1 MPNTLRGI
9 ALVTYGLLIS
19 MQFASAGNVT
29 CNPNIPGACTPVLS
43 VPEPGTLALM
53 AAGIG
58 VLAFA
63 RFRKRK

>member
-1 MPNTLRGI
+1 MSNALRRM
-9 ALVTYGLLIS
+9 ALLACGLLIS
-19 MQFASAGNVT
+19 TQFAFGGVEGCPPDCVIA
-29 CNPNIPGACTPVLS
+29 IS

-58 VLAFA
+58 VLALA